1 MTINVAII
9 GCAKIA
15 HLHAKAILQ
24 IPGLNFKAVMSR
36 TPESA
41 QKFVDEYGVKS
52 YSTITEMVKA
62 ENIHLAVICTAHPY
76 HADPAIEAMEA
87 GAHVLIE
94 KPLASTLQDCDRII
108 NAAERTRR
116 MAGVVSQRRWY
127 QPIQRMKKAIDEGKI
142 GTPALGTIQMLGW
155 RDRSYFESDA
165 WRGSWKMEGGGVLV
179 NQSPHQLDLLQ
190 WLMGDIDELF
200 GYWSNVNHPYIE
212 VEDTAVAIIRF
223 KNGGLG
229 NILVSNSQKP
239 GIYGKVH
246 IHGSNGATVGS
257 QPEGGA
263 MFIAGKTTIA
273 EPPKLDLW
281 TVPGE
286 EQLIEQWN
294 KADSD
299 EFHSV
304 DAMTWYFK
312 QQLEDFKD
320 AIINDRQPLVTA
332 REGRKTVELFTAIYR
347 SQRDG
352 KPVKFPLEP
361 EYDKEDMDG
370 RLYTKRSTKPSRF

>member
-9 GCAKIA
+9 GCSKIA

-24 IPGLNFKAVMSR
+24 IPELNFKAVWSH
-36 TPESA
+36 TPEST
-41 QKFVDEYGVKS
+41 QKFVDEYGVKAYAS
-52 YSTITEMVKA
+52 IPEMVKA
-62 ENIHLAVICTAHPY
+62 ENIQMAIICTAHPY
-76 HADPAIEAMEA
+76 HADTAIQAMEA

-108 NAAERTRR
+108 EAAMRTGRET
-116 MAGVVSQRRWY
+116 GVVSQRRWY

-165 WRGSWKMEGGGVLV
+165 WRGSWKQEGGGVLV
-179 NQSPHQLDLLQ
+179 NQAAHPLDLLQ
-190 WLMGDIDELF
+190 WMMGDIEEVF
-200 GYWSNVNHPYIE
+200 GYWGNLNHPYIE
-212 VEDTAVAIIRF
+212 VEDTAIAVIRF

-239 GIYGKVH
+239 GIYGKIH
-246 IHGSNGATVGS
+246 IHGSNGASVGA
-257 QPEGGA
+257 QTEGGA
-263 MFIAGKTTIA
+263 MFLPGKTTIA
-273 EPPKLDLW
+273 DPPKLDLW

-286 EQLIEQWN
+286 DHLMGEWN

-299 EFHSV
+299 TFHSV

-320 AIINDRQPLVTA
+320 AIRHDCPPMVTA
-332 REGRKTVELFTAIYR
+332 QEGRKTVELFTAIYR

-352 KPVKFPLEP
+352 KPVKFPLQP

-370 RLYTKRSTKPSRF
+370 RLTESLW

>member
-1 MTINVAII
+1 MPINVAII

-15 HLHAKAILQ
+15 HLHAKALLQ
-24 IPGLNFKAVMSR
+24 IPELNFKAVWSR
-36 TPESA
+36 TPASA
-41 QKFVDEYGVKS
+41 QKFVDEYGVKA
-52 YSTITEMVKA
+52 YSSISEMIKA
-62 ENIHLAVICTAHPY
+62 ENIGMAVICTAHPY
-76 HADPAIEAMEA
+76 HADPAVEAMEA
-87 GAHVLIE
+87 GAHVIIE

-108 NAAERTRR
+108 EAARRTGRKT
-116 MAGVVSQRRWY
+116 GVISQRRWY
-127 QPIQRMKKAIDEGKI
+127 QPIQRMKQAIDEGKI
-142 GTPALGTIQMLGW
+142 GTPMLGTIQMLGW
-155 RDRSYFESDA
+155 RDRSYFEGDA
-165 WRGSWKMEGGGVLV
+165 WRGSWKLEGGGVLV

-190 WLMGDIDELF
+190 WLMGDIDEVF

-212 VEDTAVAIIRF
+212 VEDTAVALIRF
-223 KNGGLG
+223 KNGALG

-286 EQLIEQWN
+286 EHLLEEWN

-304 DAMTWYFK
+304 DSMTWYFRK
-312 QQLEDFKD
+312 QLEDFKD
-320 AIINDRQPLVTA
+320 AVQNNRQPLVTA
-332 REGRKTVELFTAIYR
+332 EEGRKTVELFTAIYR

-352 KPVKFPLEP
+352 KPVKFPLKP
-361 EYDKEDMDG
+361 EYNRDDMDG
-370 RLYTKRSTKPSRF
+370 RLSK

>member
-24 IPGLNFKAVMSR
+24 IPELSFKAVWSR

-52 YSTITEMVKA
+52 YSTISEMIKA
-62 ENIHLAVICTAHPY
+62 ENIQMAVICTTHPY
-76 HADPAIEAMEA
+76 HAYPAVEAMEA

-94 KPLASTLQDCDRII
+94 KPLASTLQDCDLII
-108 NAAERTRR
+108 EASRRTGKKT
-116 MAGVVSQRRWY
+116 GVISQRRWY
-127 QPIQRMKKAIDEGKI
+127 QPIVRMKQAIDEGKI
-142 GTPALGTIQMLGW
+142 GIPMLGTVQMLGW
-155 RDRSYFESDA
+155 RDRSYFEGDA
-165 WRGSWKMEGGGVLV
+165 WRGTWKQEGGGVLV
-179 NQSPHQLDLLQ
+179 NQSPHPLDLLQ
-190 WLMGDIDELF
+190 WLMGDIDEVF
-200 GYWSNVNHPYIE
+200 GYWSNINHPYIE
-212 VEDTAVAIIRF
+212 VEDTAVALIRF

-246 IHGSNGATVGS
+246 IHGSNGATVGA

-281 TVPGE
+281 TIPGE
-286 EQLIEQWN
+286 EHLIEEWN
-294 KADSD
+294 KEDSD
-299 EFHSV
+299 EFFSV
-304 DAMTWYFK
+304 DSMTWYFK
-312 QQLEDFKD
+312 LQLVDFAD
-320 AIINDRQPLVTA
+320 AILKDRQPMVTA
-332 REGRKTVELFTAIYR
+332 EEGRKTVELFTAIYR

-352 KPVKFPLEP
+352 KPVKFPLQP
-361 EYDKEDMDG
+361 EDDREDMDG
-370 RLYTKRSTKPSRF
+370 RLSLK

>member
-1 MTINVAII
+1 MILNVAII

-15 HLHAKAILQ
+15 HLHAKAIFQ
-24 IPGLNFKAVMSR
+24 IPTLNFKAVWSR
-36 TPESA
+36 TPESSQMFA
-41 QKFVDEYGVKS
+41 GQYGVKA
-52 YSTITEMVKA
+52 YSSIAEMIEA
-62 ENIHLAVICTAHPY
+62 ENIQMAIICTAHPY
-76 HADPAIEAMEA
+76 HADAAIQAMEA

-108 NAAERTRR
+108 EAAERTGHK
-116 MAGVVSQRRWY
+116 AGVISQRRWY
-127 QPIQRMKKAIDEGKI
+127 QPIQRMKKAIYDGKI

-179 NQSPHQLDLLQ
+179 NQAPHQLDLLQ
-190 WLMGDIDELF
+190 WLMGDINEVF
-200 GYWSNVNHPYIE
+200 GYWSNINHPYIE

-229 NILVSNSQKP
+229 NILMSTSQKP
-239 GIYGKVH
+239 GIYGKIH
-246 IHGSNGATVGS
+246 IHGSNGATVGA

-263 MFIAGKTTIA
+263 MFLPGKTTIA
-273 EPPKLDLW
+273 EAPKLDLW

-286 EQLIEQWN
+286 EHLMEQWN

-320 AIINDRQPLVTA
+320 AILNDRLPMVTA
-332 REGRKTVELFTAIYR
+332 QESRKTVELFTAIYR

-352 KPVKFPLEP
+352 KPVKFPLQP
-361 EYDKEDMDG
+361 EYEREDMDG
-370 RLYTKRSTKPSRF
+370 RLTEGI

>member
-1 MTINVAII
+1 MILNVAII

-24 IPGLNFKAVMSR
+24 IPTLNFKAVWSR
-36 TPESA
+36 TPESSQMFA
-41 QKFVDEYGVKS
+41 GQYGVKA
-52 YSTITEMVKA
+52 YSSIAEMIEA
-62 ENIHLAVICTAHPY
+62 ENIQIAIICTAHPY
-76 HADPAIEAMEA
+76 HADPAIQAMEA

-108 NAAERTRR
+108 EAAVRTGRKT
-116 MAGVVSQRRWY
+116 GVLSQRRWY
-127 QPIQRMKKAIDEGKI
+127 QPIQRMKKAIDDGKL
-142 GTPALGTIQMLGW
+142 GTPALGNIQMLGW

-179 NQSPHQLDLLQ
+179 NQAPHQLDLLQ
-190 WLMGDIDELF
+190 WLMGDIDEVF
-200 GYWSNVNHPYIE
+200 GYWSNINHPYIE

-229 NILVSNSQKP
+229 NILMSNSQKP
-239 GIYGKVH
+239 GIYGKIH
-246 IHGSNGATVGS
+246 IHGSNGATVGA

-263 MFIAGKTTIA
+263 MFLPGKTTIA
-273 EPPKLDLW
+273 EAPKLDLW

-286 EQLIEQWN
+286 EHLMEQWN

-320 AIINDRQPLVTA
+320 AILNDRLPMVTA
-332 REGRKTVELFTAIYR
+332 QESRKTVELFTAIYR

-352 KPVKFPLEP
+352 KPVKFPLQP
-361 EYDKEDMDG
+361 EYEREDMDG
-370 RLYTKRSTKPSRF
+370 RLTEGI

>member
-24 IPGLNFKAVMSR
+24 IPELNFKSVWSR
-36 TPESA
+36 TPGSA
-41 QKFVDEYGVKS
+41 QKFVDEYGVKAYAS
-52 YSTITEMVKA
+52 IPEMIQA
-62 ENIHLAVICTAHPY
+62 EHIQMAVICTAHPY
-76 HADPAIEAMEA
+76 HADPAIQAMEA

-94 KPLASTLQDCDRII
+94 KPLASTLQDCDLII
-108 NAAERTRR
+108 AASRRTVRKT
-116 MAGVVSQRRWY
+116 GVISQRRWY
-127 QPIQRMKKAIDEGKI
+127 QPVQRMKKAIDEGKI

-165 WRGSWKMEGGGVLV
+165 WRGSWKQEGGGVLV

-190 WLMGDIDELF
+190 WLMGDVDEVF
-200 GYWSNVNHPYIE
+200 GYRSNINHPYIE
-212 VEDTAVAIIRF
+212 VEDTAVAVVKF

-246 IHGSNGATVGS
+246 IHGSNGASVGT
-257 QPEGGA
+257 QPEGGS
-263 MFIAGKTTIA
+263 MFLPGKSVIAG
-273 EPPKLDLW
+273 PPVLDLW

-286 EQLIEQWN
+286 EHLIEQWN
-294 KADSD
+294 KTDSD
-299 EFHSV
+299 AFNSV
-304 DAMTWYFK
+304 DPMTWYFK

-320 AIINDRQPLVTA
+320 AILNDRPPLVTA
-332 REGRKTVELFTAIYR
+332 EEGRKTVELFTAIYR

-352 KPVKFPLEP
+352 KPVKFPLQP
-361 EYDKEDMDG
+361 EYDREDMDG
-370 RLYTKRSTKPSRF
+370 RLTK

>member
-15 HLHAKAILQ
+15 HIHVKAILQ
-24 IPGLNFKAVMSR
+24 LPELSLKAVWSR

-41 QKFVDEYGVKS
+41 QKFADAYKVKAYTS
-52 YSTITEMVKA
+52 IPEMVRE
-62 ENIHLAVICTAHPY
+62 ENIQMAIICTAHPY
-76 HADPAIEAMEA
+76 HVIPAIEAMEA

-94 KPLASTLQDCDRII
+94 KPLASTLQDCDLII
-108 NAAERTRR
+108 EAANCTGRK
-116 MAGVVSQRRWY
+116 AGVISQRRWY
-127 QPIQRMKKAIDEGKI
+127 QPIVRMKKAIDEGKI
-142 GTPALGTIQMLGW
+142 GTPMLGTIQMLGW
-155 RDRSYFESDA
+155 RDQAYYESDA
-165 WRGSWKMEGGGVLV
+165 WRGSWKLEGGGVLV

-190 WLMGDIDELF
+190 WLMGDIDEVF
-200 GYWSNVNHPYIE
+200 GYWGNLNHPYIE
-212 VEDTAVAIIRF
+212 VEDTAVAVIKF

-246 IHGSNGATVGS
+246 IHGSNGASVGA

-281 TVPGE
+281 TIPGE
-286 EQLIEQWN
+286 EHLMEEWN

-304 DAMTWYFK
+304 DSMTWYFK
-312 QQLEDFKD
+312 LQISDF
-320 AIINDRQPLVTA
+320 ANALQNDRQPLVTVD
-332 REGRKTVELFTAIYR
+332 EGRKTVELFTAIYR

-352 KPVKFPLEP
+352 KPVKFPLLP
-361 EYDKEDMDG
+361 EYDREDMDG
-370 RLYTKRSTKPSRF
+370 RIGN

>member
-1 MTINVAII
+1 MSINVAII

-24 IPGLNFKAVMSR
+24 LPHLNLKAVWSR

-41 QKFVDEYGVKS
+41 QKFVDEYS
-52 YSTITEMVKA
+52 VKA
-62 ENIHLAVICTAHPY
+62 YSSITQMVQEENIGMSIICTAHPY
-76 HADPAIEAMEA
+76 HADVAIEAMNA
-87 GAHVLIE
+87 GSHVLIE

-108 NAAERTRR
+108 EAATRTGR
-116 MAGVVSQRRWY
+116 MTGVVSQRRWY

-165 WRGSWKMEGGGVLV
+165 WRGSWTQEGGGVLV

-190 WLMGDIDELF
+190 WMMGDIEEVF
-200 GYWSNVNHPYIE
+200 GYWGNINHPYIE
-212 VEDTAVAIIRF
+212 VEDTAVAVIRF

-286 EQLIEQWN
+286 ESMMEEWN

-299 EFHSV
+299 QFHAV
-304 DAMTWYFK
+304 DPMTWYFK
-312 QQLEDFKD
+312 QQLEDFAD
-320 AIINDRQPLVTA
+320 AILNNRPPMVTA
-332 REGRKTVELFTAIYR
+332 EEGRKTVELFTAIYR

-352 KPVKFPLEP
+352 KPVKFPLQP

-370 RLYTKRSTKPSRF
+370 RLK

>member
-1 MTINVAII
+1 MILNVAII
-9 GCAKIA
+9 GCSKIA

-24 IPGLNFKAVMSR
+24 IPELSFNSVWSH

-41 QKFVDEYGVKS
+41 QKFVDEYGVKA
-52 YSTITEMVKA
+52 YSSISEMINA
-62 ENIHLAVICTAHPY
+62 ENIQMAIICTAHPY
-76 HADPAIEAMEA
+76 HADAAIQAMEA

-94 KPLASTLQDCDRII
+94 KPLASTLQDCDLII
-108 NAAERTRR
+108 EAAARTGCKT
-116 MAGVVSQRRWY
+116 GVISQRRWY
-127 QPIQRMKKAIDEGKI
+127 QPIVRMKKAIDEGKI

-179 NQSPHQLDLLQ
+179 NQAPHPLDLLQ
-190 WLMGDIDELF
+190 WLMGDIDEVF
-200 GYWSNVNHPYIE
+200 GYWSNINHPYIE
-212 VEDTAVAIIRF
+212 VEDTAVAVIRF

-239 GIYGKVH
+239 GIYGKIH
-246 IHGSNGATVGS
+246 IHGSNGASVGA
-257 QPEGGA
+257 QTEGGA
-263 MFIAGKTTIA
+263 MFLPGKTILV

-286 EQLIEQWN
+286 EHLMQEWN

-304 DAMTWYFK
+304 DAVNWYFK

-320 AIINDRQPLVTA
+320 AILNDRKPIVTA
-332 REGRKTVELFTAIYR
+332 EEGRKAVELFTAIYR

-352 KPVKFPLEP
+352 TPVKFPLKP
-361 EYDKEDMDG
+361 EYEREDMDG
-370 RLYTKRSTKPSRF
+370 RI

>member
-24 IPGLNFKAVMSR
+24 IPELNFKAVWSR

-41 QKFVDEYGVKS
+41 QKFVDEYGVKG
-52 YSTITEMVKA
+52 YSSIPEMIKA
-62 ENIHLAVICTAHPY
+62 ENIQMAVICTAHPY
-76 HADPAIEAMEA
+76 HADPAIQAMEA

-108 NAAERTRR
+108 EAAQRTGRKT
-116 MAGVVSQRRWY
+116 GVISQRRWY
-127 QPIQRMKKAIDEGKI
+127 QPVVRMKKAIDEGKI

-165 WRGSWKMEGGGVLV
+165 WRGSWKLEGGGVLV

-190 WLMGDIDELF
+190 WLMGDIDEVF
-200 GYWSNVNHPYIE
+200 GYWSNINHPYIE
-212 VEDTAVAIIRF
+212 VEDTAVALIRF

-246 IHGSNGATVGS
+246 IHGSNGASVGT
-257 QPEGGA
+257 QPEGGS
-263 MFIAGKTTIA
+263 MFLPGKSTIAG
-273 EPPKLDLW
+273 PPELDLW

-286 EQLIEQWN
+286 EHLMEEWN

-299 EFHSV
+299 EFYSV

-312 QQLEDFKD
+312 QQLEDFKA
-320 AIINDRQPLVTA
+320 AILNDSQPLVTA
-332 REGRKTVELFTAIYR
+332 EEGRKTVELFTAIYR

-352 KPVKFPLEP
+352 KPVKFPLLP
-361 EYDKEDMDG
+361 EYERDDMDG
-370 RLYTKRSTKPSRF
+370 RLTK

>member
-1 MTINVAII
+1 MTLNVAII

-24 IPGLNFKAVMSR
+24 IPELNFKAVWSR
-36 TPESA
+36 TPASA
-41 QKFVDEYGVKS
+41 QKFVDEYDVS
-52 YSTITEMVKA
+52 AYSSITKMIKA
-62 ENIHLAVICTAHPY
+62 EKIQMAIVCTAHPY

-87 GAHVLIE
+87 GAHVIIE

-108 NAAERTRR
+108 EASKRTG
-116 MAGVVSQRRWY
+116 MKTGVISQRRWY
-127 QPIQRMKKAIDEGKI
+127 QPIVRMKKAIEEGKI
-142 GTPALGTIQMLGW
+142 GTPMLGTIQMLGW
-155 RDRSYFESDA
+155 RDKSYFESDA
-165 WRGSWKMEGGGVLV
+165 WRGSWALEGGGVLV

-190 WLMGDIDELF
+190 WLMGDIDEVF

-212 VEDTAVAIIRF
+212 VEDTAVALIRF
-223 KNGGLG
+223 KSGGLG

-273 EPPKLDLW
+273 EAPKLDLW

-286 EQLIEQWN
+286 EQMLEKWN
-294 KADSD
+294 KEDSD

-304 DAMTWYFK
+304 DSMTWYFK
-312 QQLEDFKD
+312 LQLADFAD
-320 AIINDRQPLVTA
+320 AIINDKHPLVTA
-332 REGRKTVELFTAIYR
+332 EEGRKTVELFTAIYR

-352 KPVKFPLEP
+352 KPVKFPLQP
-361 EYDKEDMDG
+361 EYDRNDMDG
-370 RLYTKRSTKPSRF
+370 RLGEIK

>member
-24 IPGLNFKAVMSR
+24 IPELNFKAVWSR
-36 TPESA
+36 TPEST
-41 QKFVDEYGVKS
+41 QKFVDEYDVKA
-52 YSTITEMVKA
+52 YSSIPEMIKA
-62 ENIHLAVICTAHPY
+62 ENIQMAVICTAHPY
-76 HADPAIEAMEA
+76 HADPAIQAMEA
-87 GAHVLIE
+87 GANVLIE
-94 KPLASTLQDCDRII
+94 KPLASTLQDCDLII
-108 NAAERTRR
+108 EAARRTGRK
-116 MAGVVSQRRWY
+116 AGVISQRRWY
-127 QPIQRMKKAIDEGKI
+127 QPIVRMKKAIDEGKI
-142 GTPALGTIQMLGW
+142 GTPALGSIQMLGW
-155 RDRSYFESDA
+155 RDRSYFESDT
-165 WRGSWKMEGGGVLV
+165 WRGSWKLEGGGVLV
-179 NQSPHQLDLLQ
+179 NQAPHPLDLLQ
-190 WLMGDIDELF
+190 WLMGDIDEVF
-200 GYWSNVNHPYIE
+200 GYWGNLNHPYIE
-212 VEDTAVAIIRF
+212 VEDTAVAVIRF

-239 GIYGKVH
+239 GIYGKIH
-246 IHGSNGATVGS
+246 IHGSNGATVGA

-286 EQLIEQWN
+286 ELLMEEWN

-304 DAMTWYFK
+304 DPMTWYFK
-312 QQLEDFKD
+312 QQLADFAD
-320 AIINDRQPLVTA
+320 AILNDRPPLVTA
-332 REGRKTVELFTAIYR
+332 EEGRKTVELFTAIYR

-352 KPVKFPLEP
+352 KPVKFPLKP
-361 EYDKEDMDG
+361 EYDREDMDG
-370 RLYTKRSTKPSRF
+370 RLVAK

>member
-1 MTINVAII
+1 MILNVAII

-24 IPGLNFKAVMSR
+24 IPTLNFKAVWSR
-36 TPESA
+36 TPESSQMFA
-41 QKFVDEYGVKS
+41 GQYGVKA
-52 YSTITEMVKA
+52 YSSIAEMIEA
-62 ENIHLAVICTAHPY
+62 ENIQIAIICTAHPY
-76 HADPAIEAMEA
+76 HADPAIQAMEA

-108 NAAERTRR
+108 EAAVRTGRKT
-116 MAGVVSQRRWY
+116 GVLSQRRWY
-127 QPIQRMKKAIDEGKI
+127 QPIQRMKKAIDDGKL
-142 GTPALGTIQMLGW
+142 GTPALGNIQMLGW

-179 NQSPHQLDLLQ
+179 NQAPHQLDLLQ
-190 WLMGDIDELF
+190 WLMGDIDEVF
-200 GYWSNVNHPYIE
+200 GYWSNINHPYIE

-229 NILVSNSQKP
+229 NILMSNSQKP
-239 GIYGKVH
+239 GIYGKIH
-246 IHGSNGATVGS
+246 IHGSNGATVGA

-263 MFIAGKTTIA
+263 MFLPGKTTIA
-273 EPPKLDLW
+273 EAPKLDLW

-286 EQLIEQWN
+286 EHLMEQWN

-312 QQLEDFKD
+312 QQLEDFGD
-320 AIINDRQPLVTA
+320 AILLDRLPMVTA
-332 REGRKTVELFTAIYR
+332 EEGRKTVELFTAIYR

-352 KPVKFPLEP
+352 KPVKFPLQP
-361 EYDKEDMDG
+361 EYDREDMDG
-370 RLYTKRSTKPSRF
+370 RLTEGI

>member
-1 MTINVAII
+1 MNVAIL

-24 IPGLNFKAVMSR
+24 IHGLNFKAVWSR

-41 QKFVDEYGVKS
+41 QKFAGEYGVKS
-52 YSTITEMVKA
+52 YSSIPEMITT
-62 ENIHLAVICTAHPY
+62 ENIQIAIICTAHPY
-76 HADPAIEAMEA
+76 HANPAIQAMEA

-94 KPLASTLQDCDRII
+94 KPLASTLQDCDLII
-108 NAAERTRR
+108 EAARRTGRKT
-116 MAGVVSQRRWY
+116 GVVSQRRWY

-142 GTPALGTIQMLGW
+142 GTPMLGTVQMLGW
-155 RDRSYFESDA
+155 RDRSYFEGDA
-165 WRGSWKMEGGGVLV
+165 WRGSWKQEGGGVLV

-190 WLMGDIDELF
+190 WMMGDIDEVF
-200 GYWSNVNHPYIE
+200 GYWSNINHPYIE
-212 VEDTAVAIIRF
+212 VEDTAVALIRF

-246 IHGSNGATVGS
+246 IHGSNGASAGS

-263 MFIAGKTTIA
+263 MFLPGKSTIAG
-273 EPPKLDLW
+273 PPVLDLW

-286 EQLIEQWN
+286 ERLIEEWN
-294 KADSD
+294 QADAD
-299 EFHSV
+299 EFNSV
-304 DAMTWYFK
+304 DSMTWYFK
-312 QQLEDFKD
+312 QQLEDFKE
-320 AIINDRQPLVTA
+320 AVLNDRQPQVTA
-332 REGRKTVELFTAIYR
+332 EEGRKVVELFTAIYR

-352 KPVKFPLEP
+352 KPVKFPLQP
-361 EYDKEDMDG
+361 EYNRNDMDG
-370 RLYTKRSTKPSRF
+370 RLL

>member
-1 MTINVAII
+1 MPINVAII
-9 GCAKIA
+9 GCSKIA
-15 HLHAKAILQ
+15 HFHAKSILQ
-24 IPGLNFKAVMSR
+24 IPELSFKAVWSR
-36 TPESA
+36 TPDSA

-52 YSTITEMVKA
+52 YDSITEMIKA
-62 ENIHLAVICTAHPY
+62 ENIQMAIICTAHPF
-76 HADPAIEAMEA
+76 HADAAIQAMDA

-94 KPLASTLQDCDRII
+94 KPLASTLQDCDLII
-108 NAAERTRR
+108 KASHRTGRKT
-116 MAGVVSQRRWY
+116 GVISQRRYY
-127 QPIQRMKKAIDEGKI
+127 QPIVRMKKAIDEGKI
-142 GTPALGTIQMLGW
+142 GTPALGTIQILGW

-165 WRGSWKMEGGGVLV
+165 WRGSWKMEGGGVMV
-179 NQSPHQLDLLQ
+179 NQAPHPLDLLQ
-190 WLMGDIDELF
+190 WLMGDIDEVF
-200 GYWSNVNHPYIE
+200 GYWSNLNHPYIE
-212 VEDTAVAIIRF
+212 VEDSAVAVIRF

-246 IHGSNGATVGS
+246 IHGSNGASVGA

-286 EQLIEQWN
+286 EHLIEEWN

-299 EFHSV
+299 EFHSI
-304 DAMTWYFK
+304 DSMTWYFK
-312 QQLEDFKD
+312 QQLIDFTE
-320 AIINDRQPLVTA
+320 AILNNREPMVTA
-332 REGRKTVELFTAIYR
+332 EEGRKTVELFTAIYR

-352 KPVKFPLEP
+352 KPIKFPLKP
-361 EYDKEDMDG
+361 EYDRDDMDG
-370 RLYTKRSTKPSRF
+370 RLGK

>member
-1 MTINVAII
+1 MPLNVAII

-15 HLHAKAILQ
+15 HIHAKAILQ
-24 IPGLNFKAVMSR
+24 IPELSFKAVWSR

-52 YSTITEMVKA
+52 YASITEMIKA
-62 ENIHLAVICTAHPY
+62 ENIQMAVICTAHPY
-76 HADPAIEAMEA
+76 HADPAIQAMEA

-108 NAAERTRR
+108 EASHRTGRKT
-116 MAGVVSQRRWY
+116 GVISQRRYY
-127 QPIQRMKKAIDEGKI
+127 QPIVRMKKAIDEGKI

-165 WRGSWKMEGGGVLV
+165 WRGSWKMEGGGVMV
-179 NQSPHQLDLLQ
+179 NQAPHPLDLLQ
-190 WLMGDIDELF
+190 WLMGDIDEVF
-200 GYWSNVNHPYIE
+200 GYWSNLNHPYIE
-212 VEDTAVAIIRF
+212 VEDTAVAVIQF

-239 GIYGKVH
+239 GIYGKIH
-246 IHGSNGATVGS
+246 IHGSNGATVGA

-263 MFIAGKTTIA
+263 MFLPGQKAISNA
-273 EPPKLDLW
+273 PKLDLW
-281 TVPGE
+281 TIPGE
-286 EQLIEQWN
+286 EHLMEEWN

-304 DAMTWYFK
+304 DSMTWYFK
-312 QQLEDFKD
+312 QQLIDFTE
-320 AIINDRQPLVTA
+320 AILNDSEPMVTA
-332 REGRKTVELFTAIYR
+332 EEGRKTVELFTAIYR

-352 KPVKFPLEP
+352 MPVKFPLQP
-361 EYDKEDMDG
+361 EYDREDMDG
-370 RLYTKRSTKPSRF
+370 RLGKQLNV

>member
-1 MTINVAII
+1 MPINVAII
-9 GCAKIA
+9 GCAKVA
-15 HLHAKAILQ
+15 HLHVKAILQ
-24 IPGLNFKAVMSR
+24 IPALNFKAVWSR

-41 QKFVDEYGVKS
+41 QKFVDQYGVKA
-52 YSTITEMVKA
+52 YSSIGEMVKA
-62 ENIHLAVICTAHPY
+62 ENIQMAIICTAHPY

-94 KPLASTLQDCDRII
+94 KPLASTLQDCDHII
-108 NAAERTRR
+108 EAAKRTGCK
-116 MAGVVSQRRWY
+116 AGVVSQRRWY
-127 QPIQRMKKAIDEGKI
+127 QPIQRMKRAIDEGKI
-142 GTPALGTIQMLGW
+142 GTPALGAIQMLGW
-155 RDRSYFESDA
+155 RDRAYFESDA
-165 WRGSWKMEGGGVLV
+165 WRGSWKQEGGGVLV
-179 NQSPHQLDLLQ
+179 NQSPHQLDLLL
-190 WLMGDIDELF
+190 WMMGDIEEVF
-200 GYWSNVNHPYIE
+200 GYWSNLNHPYIE

-246 IHGSNGATVGS
+246 IHGSNGASVGS

-281 TVPGE
+281 TVEGE
-286 EQLIEQWN
+286 ENRMEEWN

-304 DAMTWYFK
+304 DPMTWYFK
-312 QQLEDFKD
+312 QQLEDFAD
-320 AIINDRQPLVTA
+320 AILNDRPPMVTA
-332 REGRKTVELFTAIYR
+332 QEGRKTVELFTAIYR

-352 KPVKFPLEP
+352 KPVKFPLMP
-361 EYDKEDMDG
+361 EYEREDMDG
-370 RLYTKRSTKPSRF
+370 RLPNG

>member
-1 MTINVAII
+1 MTLNVAII

-15 HLHAKAILQ
+15 HLHAKAVLQ
-24 IPGLNFKAVMSR
+24 IPELQFKAVWSR

-41 QKFVDEYGVKS
+41 QKFVDQYAVRA
-52 YSTITEMVKA
+52 YSSITEMVKVEHIQIA
-62 ENIHLAVICTAHPY
+62 IICTAHPY
-76 HADPAIEAMEA
+76 HVNPAVEAMEA
-87 GAHVLIE
+87 GTHVLIE
-94 KPLASTLQDCDRII
+94 KPLASTLQDCDLII
-108 NAAERTRR
+108 EAARRTGKK
-116 MAGVVSQRRWY
+116 AGVVSQRRWY
-127 QPIQRMKKAIDEGKI
+127 QPIVRMKKAIDEGKI
-142 GTPALGTIQMLGW
+142 GVPALGTIQMLGW
-155 RDRSYFESDA
+155 RDQSYYDSDA
-165 WRGSWKMEGGGVLV
+165 WRGSWKLEGGGVLV

-190 WLMGDIDELF
+190 WLMGGEIDEIF
-200 GYWSNVNHPYIE
+200 GYWGNINHPYIE
-212 VEDTAVAIIRF
+212 VEDTAVALIRF

-286 EQLIEQWN
+286 EHFLEEWN
-294 KADSD
+294 TADAD

-304 DAMTWYFK
+304 DSMTWYFK
-312 QQLEDFKD
+312 QQMADF
-320 AIINDRQPLVTA
+320 ANAVINNREPLVTA
-332 REGRKTVELFTAIYR
+332 EEGRKTVEIFTAIYR

-352 KPVKFPLEP
+352 KPVKFPLQP
-361 EYDKEDMDG
+361 EYDREDLDG
-370 RLYTKRSTKPSRF
+370 RLTKN

>member
-1 MTINVAII
+1 MKLNVAII

-24 IPGLNFKAVMSR
+24 IPEIDFKAVWSR
-36 TPESA
+36 TPESTL
-41 QKFVDEYGVKS
+41 KFVEDYGVKA
-52 YSTITEMVKA
+52 YPTITEMIKS
-62 ENIHLAVICTAHPY
+62 EDIHMAIICTAHPY
-76 HADPAIEAMEA
+76 HAGPAIEAMEA

-108 NAAERTRR
+108 EAAHRTGKKT
-116 MAGVVSQRRWY
+116 GVISQRRWY
-127 QPIQRMKKAIDEGKI
+127 QPIVRMKKAIDEGKI
-142 GTPALGTIQMLGW
+142 GTPMLGTIQMLGW
-155 RDRSYFESDA
+155 RDKSYYDSDA
-165 WRGSWKMEGGGVLV
+165 WRGSWELEGGGVLV

-190 WLMGDIDELF
+190 WLMGDIDEVF
-200 GYWSNVNHPYIE
+200 GYWGNLNHPYIE
-212 VEDTAVAIIRF
+212 VEDTAVALIRF
-223 KNGGLG
+223 KNGALG

-246 IHGSNGATVGS
+246 IHGSNGATVGA

-281 TVPGE
+281 TVSGE
-286 EQLIEQWN
+286 EHLMEEWN

-304 DAMTWYFK
+304 DSMTWYFK

-320 AIINDRQPLVTA
+320 AILLDRDPMVTA
-332 REGRKTVELFTAIYR
+332 EEGRKTVELFTAIYR

-352 KPVKFPLEP
+352 KPIKFPLEP
-361 EYDKEDMDG
+361 EYDRTDMDG
-370 RLYTKRSTKPSRF
+370 RISQKQ